1 MVFAGHFVVVAAFA
15 FASACFAAAVV
26 VAAIVLDDAFGD
38 RRDFQQSLW
47 LKRGAH
53 LRQRPQEL
61 RH

>member
-1 MVFAGHFVVVAAFA
+1 MVFADRFVVVASAFA
-15 FASACFAAAVV
+15 SASACFAAV

-38 RRDFQQSLW
+38 RRGFQQSLW

-61 RH
+61 RR